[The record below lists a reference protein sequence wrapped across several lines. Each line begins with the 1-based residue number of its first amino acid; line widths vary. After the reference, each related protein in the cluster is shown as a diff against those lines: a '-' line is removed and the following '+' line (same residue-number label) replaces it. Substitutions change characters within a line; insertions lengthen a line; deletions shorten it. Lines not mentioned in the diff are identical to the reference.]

1 MADVNTNTAT
11 QTQEQGNGTQTNTT
25 ANTTGA
31 GADNTPKVKTEE
43 EIRAELQKEYEK
55 MADKRVT
62 DAIKKKEKEWA
73 DKQAKEKMTEDERRQ
88 AEEQERLLNSVCRVI
103 ASAYSGVPVHIEEV
117 PNNFERNSFYVTL
130 ATGSSELKNINV
142 YEDDPIFQIVYFAK
156 RNEAN
161 QVVAE
166 KLYEVKEELKRLF
179 LLKRVVPVIPLA
191 GVKEKP
197 RYAKIEN
204 YSDDVR
210 VSEGALYVKIT
221 LNFTED
227 VPVEDN
233 YELIGDVDIETKTV
247 TNG

>member
-1 MADVNTNTAT
+1 M
-11 QTQEQGNGTQTNTT
+11 
-25 ANTTGA
+25 
-31 GADNTPKVKTEE
+31 
-43 EIRAELQKEYEK
+43 
-55 MADKRVT
+55 
-62 DAIKKKEKEWA
+62 
-73 DKQAKEKMTEDERRQ
+73 
-88 AEEQERLLNSVCRVI
+88 RLLNSVCRVI

-233 YELIGDVDIETKTV
+233 YELIGDVDIETKMLDGQPMISIIGMGDV
-247 TNG
+247 VVKEAGDRIQSVIDESGYVFPKKRVIISLAPGDKKKRGSHYDLAMAIGVLQVYHYSGCKAAA

>member
-1 MADVNTNTAT
+1 M
-11 QTQEQGNGTQTNTT
+11 
-25 ANTTGA
+25 
-31 GADNTPKVKTEE
+31 
-43 EIRAELQKEYEK
+43 
-55 MADKRVT
+55 
-62 DAIKKKEKEWA
+62 
-73 DKQAKEKMTEDERRQ
+73 
-88 AEEQERLLNSVCRVI
+88 RLLNSVCRVI

-166 KLYEVKEELKRLF
+166 KLY
-179 LLKRVVPVIPLA
+179 

>member
-1 MADVNTNTAT
+1 M
-11 QTQEQGNGTQTNTT
+11 
-25 ANTTGA
+25 
-31 GADNTPKVKTEE
+31 
-43 EIRAELQKEYEK
+43 
-55 MADKRVT
+55 
-62 DAIKKKEKEWA
+62 
-73 DKQAKEKMTEDERRQ
+73 
-88 AEEQERLLNSVCRVI
+88 RLLNSVCRVI

-247 TNG
+247 TNGYLKRLQENLIEHRYHTSEYEIFTKKESNKDTRGSMRICMRIYLIL

>member
-1 MADVNTNTAT
+1 M
-11 QTQEQGNGTQTNTT
+11 
-25 ANTTGA
+25 
-31 GADNTPKVKTEE
+31 
-43 EIRAELQKEYEK
+43 
-55 MADKRVT
+55 
-62 DAIKKKEKEWA
+62 
-73 DKQAKEKMTEDERRQ
+73 
-88 AEEQERLLNSVCRVI
+88 RLLNSVCRVI

-130 ATGSSELKNINV
+130 ATGSSKLKNINV

-210 VSEGALYVKIT
+210 VSESALYVKIT

>member
-1 MADVNTNTAT
+1 M
-11 QTQEQGNGTQTNTT
+11 
-25 ANTTGA
+25 
-31 GADNTPKVKTEE
+31 
-43 EIRAELQKEYEK
+43 
-55 MADKRVT
+55 
-62 DAIKKKEKEWA
+62 
-73 DKQAKEKMTEDERRQ
+73 
-88 AEEQERLLNSVCRVI
+88 RLLNSVCRVI

-130 ATGSSELKNINV
+130 ATGSS
-142 YEDDPIFQIVYFAK
+142 DPIFQIVYFAK

>member
-1 MADVNTNTAT
+1 M
-11 QTQEQGNGTQTNTT
+11 
-25 ANTTGA
+25 
-31 GADNTPKVKTEE
+31 
-43 EIRAELQKEYEK
+43 
-55 MADKRVT
+55 
-62 DAIKKKEKEWA
+62 
-73 DKQAKEKMTEDERRQ
+73 
-88 AEEQERLLNSVCRVI
+88 RLLNSVCRVI

-130 ATGSSELKNINV
+130 ATGSSELKNLNV

-166 KLYEVKEELKRLF
+166 KLKRLF

-247 TNG
+247 TNE

>member
-1 MADVNTNTAT
+1 M
-11 QTQEQGNGTQTNTT
+11 
-25 ANTTGA
+25 
-31 GADNTPKVKTEE
+31 
-43 EIRAELQKEYEK
+43 
-55 MADKRVT
+55 
-62 DAIKKKEKEWA
+62 
-73 DKQAKEKMTEDERRQ
+73 
-88 AEEQERLLNSVCRVI
+88 RLLNSVCRVI

-117 PNNFERNSFYVTL
+117 PNNSFYVTL
-130 ATGSSELKNINV
+130 ATGSGELKNINV

>member
-1 MADVNTNTAT
+1 M
-11 QTQEQGNGTQTNTT
+11 
-25 ANTTGA
+25 
-31 GADNTPKVKTEE
+31 
-43 EIRAELQKEYEK
+43 
-55 MADKRVT
+55 
-62 DAIKKKEKEWA
+62 
-73 DKQAKEKMTEDERRQ
+73 
-88 AEEQERLLNSVCRVI
+88 RLLNSVCRVI

-191 GVKEKP
+191 GVKE
-197 RYAKIEN
+197 EN

>member
-1 MADVNTNTAT
+1 M
-11 QTQEQGNGTQTNTT
+11 
-25 ANTTGA
+25 
-31 GADNTPKVKTEE
+31 
-43 EIRAELQKEYEK
+43 
-55 MADKRVT
+55 
-62 DAIKKKEKEWA
+62 
-73 DKQAKEKMTEDERRQ
+73 
-88 AEEQERLLNSVCRVI
+88 RLLNSVCRVI
-103 ASAYSGVPVHIEEV
+103 ASVYSGVPVHIEEV

-191 GVKEKP
+191 GVNEKP

-210 VSEGALYVKIT
+210 VL
-221 LNFTED
+221 LNVFIMDT
-227 VPVEDN
+227 
-233 YELIGDVDIETKTV
+233 TV
-247 TNG
+247 TTAPTALLNMNFIYDGKEAISMFFRNKFLFCQYSISSPIVLNSSQIVDDDFHLWQIPWQSGFRRCRTRSGLSALVI

>member
-1 MADVNTNTAT
+1 M
-11 QTQEQGNGTQTNTT
+11 
-25 ANTTGA
+25 
-31 GADNTPKVKTEE
+31 
-43 EIRAELQKEYEK
+43 
-55 MADKRVT
+55 
-62 DAIKKKEKEWA
+62 
-73 DKQAKEKMTEDERRQ
+73 
-88 AEEQERLLNSVCRVI
+88 RLLNSVCRVI

-166 KLYEVKEELKRLF
+166 KLYEVKEELKR
-179 LLKRVVPVIPLA
+179 VVPVIPLA

>member
-1 MADVNTNTAT
+1 M
-11 QTQEQGNGTQTNTT
+11 
-25 ANTTGA
+25 
-31 GADNTPKVKTEE
+31 
-43 EIRAELQKEYEK
+43 
-55 MADKRVT
+55 
-62 DAIKKKEKEWA
+62 
-73 DKQAKEKMTEDERRQ
+73 
-88 AEEQERLLNSVCRVI
+88 RLLNSVCKVI
-103 ASAYSGVPVHIEEV
+103 ASAYAGIPVHIEEV
-117 PNNFERNSFYVTL
+117 PDDFERNCFYVSL
-130 ATGSSELKNINV
+130 ATGSSYLKNINV
-142 YEDDPIFQIVYFAK
+142 YEDDPIYQIIYFAE

-166 KLYEVKEELKRLF
+166 KLYEVKEELKALF
-179 LLKRVVPVIPLA
+179 LLQKVVPVISKA

-227 VPVEDN
+227 VPVKND
-233 YELIGDVDIETKTV
+233 YELIGEVDLETHTV